1 MCISLVN
8 QRNTLIMAGK
18 GQTSGFIG
26 NPSGK
31 NQYVEKR
38 GEGKRTERLLL
49 RVTPVFKEKVRQAAQ
64 QDNQSMTEWLEKVVN
79 SELLLRESSLKL
91 SNE

>member
-1 MCISLVN
+1 
-8 QRNTLIMAGK
+8 MAGK
-18 GQTSGFIG
+18 GQPSGFVG

-38 GEGKRTERLLL
+38 GEGKRKERLLL
-49 RVTPVFKEKVRQAAQ
+49 RVTPEFKEKIRQAAQ

-79 SELLLRESSLKL
+79 TELLRKRSKA
-91 SNE
+91 SNQ

>member
-1 MCISLVN
+1 
-8 QRNTLIMAGK
+8 MAGK
-18 GQTSGFIG
+18 GQPSGFVG

-38 GEGKRTERLLL
+38 GEGKRKERLLL
-49 RVTPVFKEKVRQAAQ
+49 RVTPEFKEKIRQAAQ

-79 SELLLRESSLKL
+79 TELLRKRNKA
-91 SNE
+91 SNQ